1 MAHEK
6 NPKDIEDVEEL
17 EREWNDDTPAHE
29 DKDTLK
35 IEESKHGEF
44 IEHNLETGEK
54 IEIKSALGGK
64 KNGKHMV
71 KHEKKKKHTH
81 RHATVSEVDEDVV
94 DDEIMTIPTED
105 SGSRGKVIADQL
117 SQIYENSD
125 GSMPDMKTFESRKT
139 SRFVRALMIFLI
151 SCLFF
156 GASAWVGLFIL
167 QPKSQFSETDV
178 TLEISG
184 EDRVLAGSEVT
195 YRIRYRNAQSVL
207 LRDVVLEAR
216 FPGGFRITTTTRAG
230 DDDSNAKWTLGTL
243 DPGSGG
249 YIDITGRFFGDSGR
263 EQSIRSF
270 LSYKPDNFTS
280 TFQAVT
286 TKTIQA
292 KSDATTLEIGMA
304 DSVPR
309 GGKTPIT
316 ITITP
321 APDVLLQHVQL
332 SCIPIE
338 FTPDIKSTPASVE
351 GSPCSW
357 VFDTIREKTV
367 IELSGMFSSPSSSS
381 DFVIELRGWENE
393 DQIGEGYI
401 LGSVQKSVILTESTT
416 NVSLVINGGAGDTTI
431 SPGETMSASIVV
443 QNKGETSLTDVV
455 IEAVIDG
462 PSYSSRSI
470 LGWQDL
476 VLTGDAD
483 VGGEQ
488 LAPDTRRGKITW
500 NKQYVP
506 ELASIA
512 PGEQVRVDVSI
523 PIRSGD
529 QITLGNFTTNNIVF
543 ASSFTHGKKD
553 ERKTISSNQINLT
566 LVSDFALK
574 TEYDFTSSSGLAGT
588 YDISWRLTN
597 SFHDLKNIKLEM
609 DLYGDVE
616 VDPSKF
622 TVAAGEMKYDA
633 TNKRITWTI
642 PEMPTSVDILSAE
655 FPVILKADNPTQ
667 KDLASKVRMSA
678 DDQTTNVTIK
688 KVGDGIQLR

>member
-6 NPKDIEDVEEL
+6 NPKDIEEVEEL
-17 EREWNDDTPAHE
+17 EREWNNDTPVHE
-29 DKDTLK
+29 DEDTLK
-35 IEESKHGEF
+35 VDEPKHGEF
-44 IEHNLETGEK
+44 VEHDLETGEK
-54 IEIKSALGGK
+54 IEKKSALGGK
-64 KNGKHMV
+64 KKGKHVV

-81 RHATVSEVDEDVV
+81 EKAVVSDVDEDTTDDDVV
-94 DDEIMTIPTED
+94 EAPIED
-105 SGSRGKVIADQL
+105 GGSRGKVIADQL

-139 SRFVRALMIFLI
+139 SRFVRALMVFLI

-184 EDRVLAGSEVT
+184 EDTVLAGSEVT
-195 YRIRYRNAQSVL
+195 YRIRYRNAQSVSL
-207 LRDVVLEAR
+207 HEVVLEAR
-216 FPGGFRITTTTRAG
+216 FPGGFKITTTTRAG
-230 DDDSNAKWTLGTL
+230 DDESNGKWTLGTL

-249 YIDITGRFFGDSGR
+249 YIDITGRFFGDSGSA
-263 EQSIRSF
+263 QSIRSF

-292 KSDATTLEIGMA
+292 KADAAIIEIGVA
-304 DSVPR
+304 ESVPR

-316 ITITP
+316 LTITP
-321 APDVLLQHVQL
+321 APDVVLEHVEL
-332 SCIPIE
+332 SCNSVD
-338 FTPDIKSTPASVE
+338 FTPDIKSTPASKE
-351 GSPCSW
+351 GSPCTW
-357 VFDTIREKTV
+357 IFDEIREKTV
-367 IELSGMFSSPSSSS
+367 IELSGMFASPTSSS
-381 DFVIELRGWENE
+381 DFAVELRGWENT
-393 DQIGEGYI
+393 DRTGEGYI
-401 LGSVQKSVILTESTT
+401 LGSAQKNVVLTESTT

-443 QNKGETSLTDVV
+443 QNKGETPLTDVV

-462 PSYSSRSI
+462 PSYSNRSI

-488 LAPDTRRGKITW
+488 LTPDTRRGKITW

-506 ELASIA
+506 ELGSIA
-512 PGEQVRVDVSI
+512 PGKEVRVDVSI

-543 ASSFTHGKKD
+543 ASSFTYGKTD

-574 TEYDFTSSSGLAGT
+574 TEYDFTSTSGLAGT
-588 YDISWRLTN
+588 YDIAWRLTN
-597 SFHDLKNIKLEM
+597 SFHGLKNIKLEM

-622 TVAAGEMKYDA
+622 TVAAGEMKYDE

-678 DDQTTNVTIK
+678 DDQTTNVVIK